1 MFLVEP
7 ILRLREDQITNKS
20 DMIILNY
27 MYDLSEIVQ
36 LNKVLKKRQR
46 LRFAISVCLY
56 VITIE
61 HK

>member
-27 MYDLSEIVQ
+27 MYDLSEMAQ
-36 LNKVLKKRQR
+36 LNTLTPV
-46 LRFAISVCLY
+46 SVHCSW
-56 VITIE
+56 
-61 HK
+61 

>member
-7 ILRLREDQITNKS
+7 ILRLKVDQITNKS